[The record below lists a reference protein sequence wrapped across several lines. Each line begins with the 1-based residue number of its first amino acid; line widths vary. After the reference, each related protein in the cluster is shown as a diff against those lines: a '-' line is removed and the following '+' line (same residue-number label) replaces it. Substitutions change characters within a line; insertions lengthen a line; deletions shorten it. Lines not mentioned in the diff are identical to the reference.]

1 LRIVAISDIH
11 GDQRARGFIDGVI
24 EASSPDLLVICG
36 DITTFGPASFAESLL
51 SGLKVRCAAVPGNC
65 DPAEVLEIIEKHC
78 ISLHGRRVEIDSIQ
92 FVGLGGAPLCSRS
105 TPLELDESEIDSF
118 LSRTMIEKCVVVSHA
133 PPVGTND
140 ITRSGKSL
148 GSSSLARYVERYR
161 PRLLLSGHVHEA
173 RSIVEK
179 NGTVFAN
186 PGPLKGGFAV
196 VAELS
201 ASGTTAK
208 LVDFNTILGFAHKT
222 P

>member
-11 GDQRARGFIDGVI
+11 GDQRARRFVDRLIA
-24 EASSPDLLVICG
+24 ASSPDLLVICG

-51 SGLKVRCAAVPGNC
+51 SGLKVKCAAVPGNC
-65 DPAEVLEIIEKHC
+65 DPAEVQEVIGKHC
-78 ISLHGRRVEIDSIQ
+78 ISLHGRRVEIDGIQ
-92 FVGLGGAPLCSRS
+92 FIGLGGAPLCSNS
-105 TPLELDESEIDSF
+105 TPLELEEGEIDSF
-118 LSRTMIEKCVVVSHA
+118 LSKTMVKDCVIVSHA

-140 ITRSGKSL
+140 LTKSGRSL
-148 GSSSLARYVERYR
+148 GSSSLAKHVVQCV

-173 RSIVEK
+173 RSVVEK

-186 PGPLKGGFAV
+186 PGPLKEGFAV

-208 LVDFNTILGFAHKT
+208 LVDFSSILRNL
-222 P
+222 

>member
-11 GDQRARGFIDGVI
+11 GDQRARRFIDGLI
-24 EASSPDLLVICG
+24 GASSPDLFVICG

-51 SGLKVRCAAVPGNC
+51 SSIKVKCAAVPGNC
-65 DPAEVLEIIEKHC
+65 DPAEVLGVIEKHC
-78 ISLHGRRVEIDSIQ
+78 ISLHGRRVEIDGIQ
-92 FVGLGGAPLCSRS
+92 FVGLGGAPTCSHS
-105 TPLELDESEIDSF
+105 TPLELDEGEIDSI
-118 LSRTMIEKCVVVSHA
+118 LSETLVENCVIVSHA

-140 ITRSGKSL
+140 MTKSGRSL
-148 GSSSLARYVERYR
+148 GSSSLAKYVEQYR

-173 RSIVEK
+173 RRVIEK

-208 LVDFNTILGFAHKT
+208 LVDFNSILRNL
-222 P
+222 

>member
-11 GDQRARGFIDGVI
+11 GDQRARRFIDELIG
-24 EASSPDLLVICG
+24 ASSPDLFVICG

-51 SGLKVRCAAVPGNC
+51 SGLKVKCAAVPGNC
-65 DPAEVLEIIEKHC
+65 DPAEVLGIIEKHC
-78 ISLHGRRVEIDSIQ
+78 ISLHGRRVEIDGIQ

-105 TPLELDESEIDSF
+105 TPLELEEGEIGSF
-118 LSRTMIEKCVVVSHA
+118 LSKTMVENCVIVSHA

-140 ITRSGKSL
+140 LTKSGKSL
-148 GSSSLARYVERYR
+148 GSSSLAKYVERYR

-173 RSIVEK
+173 RNVAEK

-186 PGPLKGGFAV
+186 PGPLKEGFAV

-208 LVDFNTILGFAHKT
+208 LVDFSNILRNL
-222 P
+222 